1 MKTIQPIDAGRNNY
15 HRPGSTYFFNGILSD
30 FRRRT
35 GTLLIAVT
43 LIAFPGQTCWSASR
57 GFFIAASPAE
67 IGGGIVLGGL
77 CLATLI
83 FGLRL
88 VFRSAGRRR

>member
-1 MKTIQPIDAGRNNY
+1 MKTIQPTGVSRNN
-15 HRPGSTYFFNGILSD
+15 HHKPGTASLVNGFLSG
-30 FRRRT
+30 FRRRP
-35 GTLLIAVT
+35 GPLLIAVA
-43 LIAFPGQTCWSASR
+43 LIAFPGQTCWSASP